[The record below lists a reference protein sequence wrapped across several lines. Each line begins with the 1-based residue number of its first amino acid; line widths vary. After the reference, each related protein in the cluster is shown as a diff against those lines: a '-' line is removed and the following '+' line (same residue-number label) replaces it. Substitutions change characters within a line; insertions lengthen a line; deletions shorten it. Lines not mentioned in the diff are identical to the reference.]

1 MPGPRILSIT
11 PPTDDEFAMPYISE
25 NEPVGSIIRKLSKYI
40 IQAIPDTPYS
50 FDQMRAT
57 TAGYP
62 LKGLA
67 TSLSDNVH
75 NPSLISALM
84 ILKWQFCNQE
94 DDYWGLN
101 ESRGYAC
108 EFVAWQFLTY
118 LSPRDT
124 IEYLLDELSETCI
137 QPTSENDPESY
148 AEGSFSKPQIGSSQ
162 NDYERRPLLLHASPL
177 SRLLGYGTTRNTKYS
192 QRSEDITGTN
202 SSEEGFESDVYDM
215 FCGLNALEIAA
226 IANAKKLLSQ
236 TIVQK
241 VVNGV
246 WTGAIVLWDSL
257 SVHSK
262 KKPQLFHKRMTDPYC
277 RLQVPLYRKAFE
289 AVFFLSFLTLYYA
302 VLMARNP
309 LRISPIEI
317 LLYIWIA
324 AFAYDEISGLSDTGM
339 MFYQMNFW
347 SLWDLGIIGTGFAFL
362 IARIIGLSQGSAYV
376 TDISFD
382 ILSLEAL
389 FLVPRV
395 CSLMSLNSYFG
406 SLIPVLK
413 EMTKAFLKFL
423 PVVVILYIGFLT
435 TFTMLARDR
444 LTLRQMSWILVK
456 AFFGLNSL
464 GFDIA
469 QDISP
474 LFGYPLML
482 VFVCMTNILLISSVT
497 SLMSLSL
504 TEIMAHAREEYLFQL
519 SVYVLDSVNSRR
531 LTYFLPPLNLI
542 PLLCIRPLRLF
553 LPGESIRRVRIV
565 LLKVT
570 HSPFVGII
578 LAYESSR
585 RYVTRQNHSP
595 MATSSSRPPPVSQVR
610 VPVHKLSLRHRR
622 GFSRP
627 VPLPGRDIVAPVP
640 HRGPSGVD
648 PGPTADPVHL
658 ADVVQTVDG
667 LRRQVEQLAATI
679 SSNKNH

>member
-1 MPGPRILSIT
+1 MY
-11 PPTDDEFAMPYISE
+11 D
-25 NEPVGSIIRKLSKYI
+25 
-40 IQAIPDTPYS
+40 

-262 KKPQLFHKRMTDPYC
+262 KKPQLFHKRY
-277 RLQVPLYRKAFE
+277 
-289 AVFFLSFLTLYYA
+289 S
-302 VLMARNP
+302 
-309 LRISPIEI
+309 S
-317 LLYIWIA
+317 
-324 AFAYDEISGLSDTGM
+324 
-339 MFYQMNFW
+339 
-347 SLWDLGIIGTGFAFL
+347 
-362 IARIIGLSQGSAYV
+362 
-376 TDISFD
+376 
-382 ILSLEAL
+382 
-389 FLVPRV
+389 
-395 CSLMSLNSYFG
+395 SYFKQN
-406 SLIPVLK
+406 SIQTKLIV
-413 EMTKAFLKFL
+413 
-423 PVVVILYIGFLT
+423 
-435 TFTMLARDR
+435 
-444 LTLRQMSWILVK
+444 
-456 AFFGLNSL
+456 
-464 GFDIA
+464 
-469 QDISP
+469 
-474 LFGYPLML
+474 
-482 VFVCMTNILLISSVT
+482 
-497 SLMSLSL
+497 
-504 TEIMAHAREEYLFQL
+504 
-519 SVYVLDSVNSRR
+519 
-531 LTYFLPPLNLI
+531 
-542 PLLCIRPLRLF
+542 
-553 LPGESIRRVRIV
+553 
-565 LLKVT
+565 
-570 HSPFVGII
+570 
-578 LAYESSR
+578 
-585 RYVTRQNHSP
+585 
-595 MATSSSRPPPVSQVR
+595 
-610 VPVHKLSLRHRR
+610 
-622 GFSRP
+622 
-627 VPLPGRDIVAPVP
+627 
-640 HRGPSGVD
+640 
-648 PGPTADPVHL
+648 
-658 ADVVQTVDG
+658 
-667 LRRQVEQLAATI
+667 
-679 SSNKNH
+679 